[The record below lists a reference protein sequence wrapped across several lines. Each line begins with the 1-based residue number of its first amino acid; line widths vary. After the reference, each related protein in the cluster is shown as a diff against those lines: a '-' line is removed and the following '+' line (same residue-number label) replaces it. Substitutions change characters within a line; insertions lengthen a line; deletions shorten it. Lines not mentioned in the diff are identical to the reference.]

1 MKINDRFIL
10 RLSYFYLGFPFLVF
24 LFGWLQ
30 WFLAWPLAAIFCW
43 AMYSSQKTY
52 LADNQIVNRISKNP
66 KVFFWVLLT
75 LIIYVFFSGIGSY
88 SYQNED
94 HHYRNAIFQDLI
106 NKPWPVIYQIEGF
119 KADNPLEGQQT
130 LLVYYLGYWLPSALI
145 GHIFG
150 LKVGSFALYLWTLLG
165 LNLVFYYFC
174 KYFKT
179 YSIKMLWLFLGWGS
193 LYIIGTLY
201 SFQLKEVLKGNVYLW
216 AGNMLY
222 ADGNTGLIYWT
233 FNQTI
238 APWLIILLIMNQLKA
253 SNLFFL
259 SSLMFFFGP
268 FAFIG
273 FVPFVLYFIYKIDF
287 SKLPLKAD
295 FGQLIFKYFTFE
307 NIAGSLSVLLISY
320 LYFSSNSSG
329 NVFNITI
336 HDTSTYLLFVFLSIG
351 IISIIIFNRYKIN
364 VLYYFILVILLVLPF
379 FQLGFGLDLTAR
391 ASIPAMFFLMLLAV
405 EYLLF
410 AEIGFRRNL
419 VLVYMALAFLGHNL
433 QFARSV
439 YFTSIQALS
448 NSSLAIDIVKSKSI
462 IFRDLGDRLIA
473 NSGKNIT
480 IKNDLGTLSNP
491 NNFLV
496 RNFMGL
502 TKGSFFYKHLAKKNG
517 K

>member
-1 MKINDRFIL
+1 MIITDKFIL
-10 RLSYFYLGFPFLVF
+10 RLTYFYIGVPFLIF
-24 LFGWLQ
+24 LFGWLH
-30 WFLAWPLAAIFCW
+30 WFIALPAALIFCF
-43 AMYSSQKTY
+43 AFFNCQKSHSF
-52 LADNQIVNRISKNP
+52 DNQLVTSISKAP
-66 KVFFWVLLT
+66 SVFFWVFSLLA
-75 LIIYVFFSGIGSY
+75 IYVFFSGIGSY

-94 HHYRNAIFQDLI
+94 HHYRNAIFQDLVT
-106 NKPWPVIYQIEGF
+106 KPWPVVYQIKGF
-119 KADNPLEGQQT
+119 SVDNPLEGRQT

-150 LKVGSFALYLWTLLG
+150 LKAGGFALYLWTLLG

-174 KYFKT
+174 KYFKV
-179 YSIKMLWLFLGWGS
+179 YSVKMLWLLLGWGS

-201 SFQLKEVLKGNVYLW
+201 SFPIKEVLKGNVYLW

-238 APWLIILLIMNQLKA
+238 VPWLLILLIMNQLRA
-253 SNLFFL
+253 SNLLFFA
-259 SSLMFFFGP
+259 SLMFFFGP

-273 FVPFVLYFIYKIDF
+273 FVPFVFYFIYKIDF
-287 SKLPLKAD
+287 SDTFNKHKL
-295 FGQLIFKYFTFE
+295 GEIFLKYFTFE
-307 NIAGSLSVLLISY
+307 NLLGSITILSISY

-336 HDTSTYLLFVFLSIG
+336 PSIPKYLLFVFLSIG
-351 IISIIIFNRYKIN
+351 IINIVIFNRFKTN
-364 VLYYFILVILLVLPF
+364 VLYYFILFILLGLPF

-391 ASIPAMFFLMLLAV
+391 ASIPAMFILMLLAV

-410 AEIGFRRNL
+410 EKTGFRRNM
-419 VLVYMALAFLGHNL
+419 VVGYIVLAFLGHNL
-433 QFARSV
+433 QFVRSV
-439 YFTSIQALS
+439 YFTSLQYLS
-448 NSSLAIDIVKSKSI
+448 NTNMGITLAKSDNKV
-462 IFRDLGDRLIA
+462 LQNMGDRLLA
-473 NSGKNIT
+473 NKNKNLT
-480 IKNDLGTLSNP
+480 IKNNLGTLSNP

-502 TKGSFFYKHLAKKNG
+502 TEGSIFFKYMAKSDG